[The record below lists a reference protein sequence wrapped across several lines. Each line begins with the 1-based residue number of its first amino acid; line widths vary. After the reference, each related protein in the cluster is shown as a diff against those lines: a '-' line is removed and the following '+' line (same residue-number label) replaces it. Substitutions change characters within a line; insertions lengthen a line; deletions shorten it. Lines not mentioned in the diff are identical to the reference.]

1 VETHRLLK
9 VLCADWTVETESR
22 CALALAP
29 GAWDLAAG
37 WVAGSGRWR
46 DATSLARV
54 GAALGCARLLAAAHV
69 KRMRSS
75 IDHTHISGFRFFARF
90 FSF

>member
-1 VETHRLLK
+1 METHRLLK
-9 VLCADWTVETESR
+9 VLCADWTVETDSR

-54 GAALGCARLLAAAHV
+54 GAARLRSASGRCKV
-69 KRMRSS
+69 KRMIVGMRSS
-75 IDHTHISGFRFFARF
+75 I
-90 FSF
+90 